1 MFWQKIV
8 ISGESGRNLV
18 ILHDSTENCSLARF
32 WQKEWLS
39 CNNLAKN
46 GYSVRFWWK
55 RLSCNVLAKKC
66 HFGGIR
72 EKFGYPARFDRKLFS
87 CKILAEWMVI
97 LQYADKNGYLG
108 RLWQKEWLSCNNLA
122 KNSYSVRFWW
132 KRLSCNVLA
141 KNCHFGR
148 IREKFGYPARFDR
161 KLFSCKILTER
172 MAILQ

>member
-46 GYSVRFWWK
+46 GYFCKILVKKVYLARFWQ
-55 RLSCNVLAKKC
+55 KKV
-66 HFGGIR
+66 FSGESGINLVILHDS
-72 EKFGYPARFDRKLFS
+72 DRKFFSCKILAERMLVWQIVHNSDRNLSS

-97 LQYADKNGYLG
+97 LRDTDKNGYLG
-108 RLWQKEWLSCNNLA
+108 RLRQKEWLSCNNLA
-122 KNSYSVRFWW
+122 KNGYFYKTLVEKGYLAR
-132 KRLSCNVLA
+132 VVA

-148 IREKFGYPARFDR
+148 IRE
-161 KLFSCKILTER
+161 
-172 MAILQ
+172 